1 MEYVIQR
8 ENKKRSDTQKDFYD
22 NSILTLEKHRLSL
35 AVLRETIVEIVVS
48 SKKNNLQ
55 DRRQSCNVVN
65 KISSEIIYYNCADA
79 KLTRESLQHQAKEAT
94 LMRK

>member
-8 ENKKRSDTQKDFYD
+8 ENKKRADTQKKFYD

-65 KISSEIIYYNCADA
+65 KISSEIIYYKSADA
-79 KLTRESLQHQAKEAT
+79 KLTRE
-94 LMRK
+94 

>member
-8 ENKKRSDTQKDFYD
+8 ENKKRADTQKKFYD

-55 DRRQSCNVVN
+55 DRRQSYNVVN
-65 KISSEIIYYNCADA
+65 KISSEIIYYKSADA
-79 KLTRESLQHQAKEAT
+79 KLTRE
-94 LMRK
+94 